1 MSLGMSFAWRSKQ
14 PKQKYCERCELYYDE
29 TLEKCS
35 HCSDLTDSEV
45 IALKEEQE
53 DTLESNAHLGKYLLF
68 TTIILAGL
76 LFLSF
81 L

>member
-1 MSLGMSFAWRSKQ
+1 MSLGMSFAWRSTQ
-14 PKQKYCERCELYYDE
+14 PKQKYCQRCELYYDE

-35 HCSDLTDSEV
+35 HCSELTDSEV
-45 IALKEEQE
+45 ITLKEKQE
-53 DTLESNAHLGKYLLF
+53 DSLQSNSHLGKYFLLA
-68 TTIILAGL
+68 TIILAGL

>member
-1 MSLGMSFAWRSKQ
+1 MSFTWRTTQ
-14 PKQKYCERCELYYDE
+14 PKLKHCERCKLYYVE

-35 HCSDLTDSEV
+35 HCSELTDSEV
-45 IALKEEQE
+45 IILKEKQE
-53 DTLESNAHLGKYLLF
+53 DTLEGNAHLGKYFLF

-76 LFLSF
+76 LFFSF